1 MKQGTFTAVL
11 EKEGEA
17 FVALCPELDVASQGE
32 TVEKALGN
40 LREAVEL
47 FLECASPEEVVMQQ
61 QVGSTTIT
69 VPIPMHREIR
79 IGTLQSIIRQ
89 SGLPRS
95 EFER

>member
-1 MKQGTFTAVL
+1 MPKLGVFSGSDLCRILEAHGFLAVRQR
-11 EKEGEA
+11 G
-17 FVALCPELDVASQGE
+17 SH
-32 TVEKALGN
+32 
-40 LREAVEL
+40 
-47 FLECASPEEVVMQQ
+47 VVMQQ
-61 QVGSTTIT
+61 KDGITTIT